1 MTPKIMYD
9 FMMYHTYR
17 SFSGIFGIILGIAA
31 FVMFGTT
38 LGKTDLSYSI
48 VYCLFGVWF
57 IVYLPVSLYTKS
69 KRQVEKSE
77 VFKNPVTYILNDE
90 GIEIV
95 QGEEKA
101 QCGWKN
107 ILKVYSSKKN
117 VLIYSGK
124 RNAFVLPKEAIGEQ
138 YDTLVTLVQ
147 KNMPKKKVKL

>member
-1 MTPKIMYD
+1 MEAKVEVKMTPKIMYD

-69 KRQVEKSE
+69 KRQVEK
-77 VFKNPVTYILNDE
+77 
-90 GIEIV
+90 
-95 QGEEKA
+95 KA
-101 QCGWKN
+101 KY
-107 ILKVYSSKKN
+107 LKIRS
-117 VLIYSGK
+117 LT
-124 RNAFVLPKEAIGEQ
+124 F
-138 YDTLVTLVQ
+138 
-147 KNMPKKKVKL
+147 

>member
-1 MTPKIMYD
+1 MEVKIEVKMTPKIMYD

-69 KRQVEKSE
+69 K
-77 VFKNPVTYILNDE
+77 
-90 GIEIV
+90 
-95 QGEEKA
+95 KA
-101 QCGWKN
+101 GR
-107 ILKVYSSKKN
+107 KKRS
-117 VLIYSGK
+117 I
-124 RNAFVLPKEAIGEQ
+124 
-138 YDTLVTLVQ
+138 
-147 KNMPKKKVKL
+147 